1 MTPVGK
7 RPRDPDGA
15 DRVEP
20 VGVLHDLA
28 SERGHR
34 RGYAGP
40 LERQL
45 ADDRRDFGDHPWFLK
60 DDARGGTDPWLEVFI
75 DYWNRPGSYAA
86 LPAPMKAFLLGVGWK
101 MFQEVR
107 TCFTAFES
115 FEQPE
120 LRGIHATVAMGS
132 RSPRASRAMAQALA
146 RANPGLRLA
155 EVQGTGHMAPITHA
169 PLLHA
174 AMRAHAAA
182 VSP

>member
-1 MTPVGK
+1 MATF
-7 RPRDPDGA
+7 R
-15 DRVEP
+15 
-20 VGVLHDLA
+20 
-28 SERGHR
+28 
-34 RGYAGP
+34 
-40 LERQL
+40 
-45 ADDRRDFGDHPWFLK
+45 DHPWFLRN
-60 DDARGGTDPWLEVFI
+60 DARGGTEPWLEVFI

-86 LPAPMKAFLLGVGWK
+86 LPAPMKAFLLEVGWK

-115 FEQPE
+115 FGQPA
-120 LRGIHATVAMGS
+120 LRGLHATVAMGT

-146 RANPGLRLA
+146 RANPGLGLV